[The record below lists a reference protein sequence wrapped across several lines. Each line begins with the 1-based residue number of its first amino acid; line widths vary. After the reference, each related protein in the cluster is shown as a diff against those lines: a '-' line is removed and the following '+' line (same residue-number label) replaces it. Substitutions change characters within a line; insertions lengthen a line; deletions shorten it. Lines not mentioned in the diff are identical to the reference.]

1 MSIFSK
7 KFCAKSPFKQSD
19 KYKLSKEEEDRL
31 YYLQNRDK
39 IKEQEKQDRIKD
51 FESGDDTIVNL
62 DTSQLK
68 DFQGGKNYVGGYAP
82 IPGARGMKGLVK
94 LLGSYFLK
102 KND

>member
-1 MSIFSK
+1 MN
-7 KFCAKSPFKQSD
+7 QV
-19 KYKLSKEEEDRL
+19 EENRL

-82 IPGARGMKGLVK
+82 IPGARGTKGLVK